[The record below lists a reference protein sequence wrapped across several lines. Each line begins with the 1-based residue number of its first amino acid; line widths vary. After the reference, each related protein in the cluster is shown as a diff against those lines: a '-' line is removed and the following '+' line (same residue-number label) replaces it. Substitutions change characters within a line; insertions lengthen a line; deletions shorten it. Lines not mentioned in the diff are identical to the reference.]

1 MDNFNA
7 PQIVYCK
14 FCGKECKSINS
25 LKQHERRCIKNPNR
39 LIVDFSKRTPENASR
54 KGINK
59 GNTWITNET
68 ENKFIKSSEINK
80 YICLGWRL
88 GMSNEYKE
96 KISKSLIGKSTGKAS
111 NEESELL
118 RKEKISKSMKKKS

>member
-39 LIVDFSKRTPENASR
+39 LIVDF
-54 KGINK
+54 
-59 GNTWITNET
+59 
-68 ENKFIKSSEINK
+68 
-80 YICLGWRL
+80 
-88 GMSNEYKE
+88 
-96 KISKSLIGKSTGKAS
+96 
-111 NEESELL
+111 
-118 RKEKISKSMKKKS
+118 